1 MSEEP
6 LPPEILL
13 DDYPPDIQAVANAL
27 RAVVMTAVPD
37 AIERVRIGWR
47 LIGYDVPAG
56 RRTRYFAFVV
66 PEPAHVHLGFEYGI
80 LMSDPQRLLHGAE
93 LKLRKVRYFTLS
105 RAIPFP
111 RASWP
116 GTSRRRPDWRSSAAL
131 DLLRLRLLLRIRECW
146 IVGDRVD
153 PGDESVGG
161 VPRTG
166 YALELLNEIHAPSP
180 EFGSALARNPGMPDE

>member
-1 MSEEP
+1 LIGTVACGVARGERAQAASAASSLVNDSSQPSVSDEP

-27 RAVVMTAVPD
+27 RAVVTTAVPD

-93 LKLRKVRYFTLS
+93 LKLRRVRYFT
-105 RAIPFP
+105 F
-111 RASWP
+111 
-116 GTSRRRPDWRSSAAL
+116 
-131 DLLRLRLLLRIRECW
+131 E
-146 IVGDRVD
+146 
-153 PGDESVGG
+153 PGDPIPEG
-161 VPRTG
+161 VVAG
-166 YALELLNEIHAPSP
+166 YVEEAA
-180 EFGSALARNPGMPDE
+180 GLAILRA

>member
-37 AIERVRIGWR
+37 AIERVRVGWR

-93 LKLRKVRYFTLS
+93 LKLRKVRYFTFEPGDP
-105 RAIPFP
+105 IPE
-111 RASWP
+111 
-116 GTSRRRPDWRSSAAL
+116 RRCGRVRRGGGRTGDPPQRLTSSA
-131 DLLRLRLLLRIRECW
+131 
-146 IVGDRVD
+146 
-153 PGDESVGG
+153 
-161 VPRTG
+161 
-166 YALELLNEIHAPSP
+166 YAS
-180 EFGSALARNPGMPDE
+180 FSGSGSAG